1 MSAPLVSAVVDT
13 NLLVSGTVSKRG
25 NPAALLDAWRRNAF
39 LLLLSDAQRGE
50 VTDVFSRPRIV
61 ERYQVPDDELQALFS
76 LLETQARRVPLQ
88 EPLPLQ
94 VRDPKDNHILAA
106 ALGGRADYLV
116 TGDDDLLSLAGDARL
131 GPLEIVTVRVFL
143 DVLPVSQ

>member
-39 LLLLSDAQRGE
+39 LLLLSDAQRRE
-50 VTDVFSRPRIV
+50 VTEVFSRPRIV
-61 ERYQVPDDELQALFS
+61 ERYQIPDDELQALFS
-76 LLETQARRVPLQ
+76 LLETQTRRVPLQ

-143 DVLPVSQ
+143 DVLSVSQ

>member
-39 LLLLSDAQRGE
+39 LLLLSDAQRRE
-50 VTDVFSRPRIV
+50 VTEVFSRPRIV
-61 ERYQVPDDELQALFS
+61 ERYQIPDDELQALFS
-76 LLETQARRVPLQ
+76 LLETQTRRVPLQ